1 MTHPISTTYNIHLV
15 ETKDKSILCH
25 LTAKSKEFKDLRLY
39 DIPVPIILDS
49 INYHLL
55 LTSDEIIKSGDVV
68 LCNTKINPVIGIVD
82 IQYYNESTHYFI
94 GNQLLPI
101 GVKIEKVVYSLNSI
115 FGLSSPNRDWVEDWV
130 KKYNKENIIYT
141 VTMVYHSE

>member
-55 LTSDEIIKSGDVV
+55 LTSDEIIESGDVV